1 MGTVEK
7 TVFLSYRRSHVAWA
21 LAVFQHLNRHGY
33 DVFFDFEGLA
43 SGGFEQ
49 VIVQNIRARAH
60 FLVLLTPTAL
70 EGCEAPGD
78 WLRREVEAA
87 LHCQRNI
94 VPLLLEG
101 FSFEAPAVK
110 ERLNGQLALLAR
122 YNGLEV
128 PAAYFDAAM
137 ARLREKFLEVALEA
151 VLHPV
156 SRATRGTSQRML
168 ASARQAQPV
177 QPAQLS
183 ATGWFERGLQAT
195 TPEEKLHCYGQAI
208 ALDPTF
214 AEAFTNRALILAQLR
229 RFHEALPDVET
240 ALRLRPNLFEARHC
254 RGFIRSQTSDM
265 AGALADMTAV
275 IEGAPEHAVACF
287 NRGNL
292 REWHGDR
299 AGALADFDEAIR
311 RQPAYAEALYRRG
324 CLRRGN
330 GDHEGALAD
339 WSATIALAPDHPYA
353 HISRA
358 RAREEQGD
366 LRGAIDDLDEQIRID
381 ALAGKPVWAD
391 RPYMNRGRLW
401 HGLGQPE
408 AARRDYDAALALNP
422 ANAIA
427 LFNRAVLKRDAD
439 DIDGA
444 LADLAEAMRHE
455 PDDPEAY
462 EFRSELRAASGN
474 TAGARRDRKRAEQL
488 RQRAAA
494 QSPAESGPEA

>member
-70 EGCEAPGD
+70 AECDAPGD
-78 WLRREVEAA
+78 WLRREVAEA
-87 LHCQRNI
+87 LRSQRNI
-94 VPLLLEG
+94 VPLMLEG
-101 FSFEAPAVK
+101 FSFEAPEVR
-110 ERLNGQLALLAR
+110 ERLKGELALLAR

-128 PAAYFDAAM
+128 PAAYFEAAM
-137 ARLREKFLEVALEA
+137 VRLREKFLEVALEA

-156 SRATRGTSQRML
+156 SRATRGTSNRML
-168 ASARQAQPV
+168 ASARRAQPV

-208 ALDPTF
+208 ALDPHH

-229 RFHEALPDVET
+229 RFHEALPDVEA

-254 RGFIRSQTSDM
+254 RGVIRANLADTT
-265 AGALADMTAV
+265 GALADFSAV
-275 IEGAPEHAVACF
+275 IEGDPDHAVACF
-287 NRGNL
+287 NRGHL
-292 REWHGDR
+292 REWQDDL

-311 RQPAYAEALYRRG
+311 RQPAYPEALYRRG
-324 CLRRGN
+324 VRRGHL
-330 GDHEGALAD
+330 GDSAGALAD
-339 WSATIALAPDHPYA
+339 WSAAIALAPDHPEA
-353 HISRA
+353 HMRRA
-358 RAREEQGD
+358 QMREEQGD
-366 LRGAIDDLDEQIRID
+366 LRGAIEDHGEQIRID
-381 ALAGKPVWAD
+381 ALAAHSLWLD
-391 RPYMNRGRLW
+391 RPYVHRGWLW
-401 HGLGQPE
+401 QQLGEPE
-408 AARRDYDAALALNP
+408 AARRDFDTALELNP
-422 ANAIA
+422 ANATA
-427 LFNRAVLKRDAD
+427 SFNRAVLKRDAD

-444 LADLAEAMRHE
+444 LADLAEAMRHA
-455 PDDPEAY
+455 PGDPEAY

-494 QSPAESGPEA
+494 QAPAESGPEA